1 MMGRNFMFLGYHIL
15 TKFFKNGESTNDS
28 PKESYRY
35 YEKNAIDGDLQG
47 IIQGLDYLKDL
58 GIDLIY
64 LGPIFKSKTTHGYDI
79 TNYFSI
85 SENISFNSEEEA
97 KAIFKK
103 LIEDAH
109 KKGIKVIID
118 LVLNHASKEF
128 DFNSIPKDLTVK
140 TESPRSPQEERWQ
153 RSFLFW
159 NLDDEDTREFL
170 IRVGEYWL
178 KNYELDGFRLDHAL
192 GLPLS
197 FLEEFSLRMK
207 KIKKDVIILG
217 EVWEDEGDQLKNF
230 NLLKRFKGDDAQRF
244 TSMFDFSTYDTIKEV
259 LGKNNGSLLDLYNQI
274 VLSNK
279 LNEREFQLT
288 YFIENHDLPRFIDI
302 CQEIEIFY
310 IALGLLM
317 ALTGNVM
324 LEYGNEIAL
333 KGDETI
339 HNFQESGRVA
349 MKFKE
354 DWLDLEKKS
363 FNYCKNLIN
372 LREVH
377 PSLSSGS
384 YELITSEEN
393 LLIFKKKAAYDEI
406 KVLIYTGEQEYHLDK
421 EHLDLIRDTK
431 VSTLKKGIYYL
442 Q

>member
-1 MMGRNFMFLGYHIL
+1 MFLGYHIL
-15 TKFFKNGESTNDS
+15 TKFFKNGELRNVF
-28 PKESYRY
+28 PKKSYRY

-47 IIQGLDYLKDL
+47 VIQELDYLKDL

-85 SENISFNSEEEA
+85 SENISSNSKEEA
-97 KAIFKK
+97 KAIFTQ

-118 LVLNHASKEF
+118 LVLNHASREF
-128 DFNSIPKDLTVK
+128 DFDSVPKDLTVK

-153 RSFLFW
+153 MSFLFW
-159 NLDDEDTREFL
+159 NLDDKDTREFL

-192 GLPLS
+192 GLPLA
-197 FLEEFSLRMK
+197 FLEEFSTRMK

-217 EVWEDEGDQLKNF
+217 EVWEDEGDKLKNF
-230 NLLKRFKGDDAQRF
+230 NLLKKFKGNDAQRF
-244 TSMFDFSTYDTIKEV
+244 TSMFDFATYDTIKET
-259 LGKNNGSLLDLYNQI
+259 LGKKNASLLDLYNQI
-274 VLSNK
+274 VLSSQ
-279 LNEREFQLT
+279 LNEKEFQLT

-310 IALGLLM
+310 IAVGLLM

-339 HNFQESGRVA
+339 HNFHESGRVA

-354 DWLDLEKKS
+354 DWSELEKKT
-363 FNYCKNLIN
+363 FNYCKNLVD
-372 LREVH
+372 LRKVH
-377 PSLSSGS
+377 SSLSSGS

-393 LLIFKKKAAYDEI
+393 LLIFKKKATYDEI
-406 KVLIYTGEQEYHLDK
+406 KVLIYIGEQEYHLD
-421 EHLDLIRDTK
+421 EEYFDLIRNIK
-431 VSTLKKGIYYL
+431 VWKLKKGIYYL

>member
-1 MMGRNFMFLGYHIL
+1 
-15 TKFFKNGESTNDS
+15 
-28 PKESYRY
+28 
-35 YEKNAIDGDLQG
+35 
-47 IIQGLDYLKDL
+47 
-58 GIDLIY
+58 
-64 LGPIFKSKTTHGYDI
+64 
-79 TNYFSI
+79 
-85 SENISFNSEEEA
+85 
-97 KAIFKK
+97 
-103 LIEDAH
+103 
-109 KKGIKVIID
+109 
-118 LVLNHASKEF
+118 
-128 DFNSIPKDLTVK
+128 
-140 TESPRSPQEERWQ
+140 
-153 RSFLFW
+153 
-159 NLDDEDTREFL
+159 
-170 IRVGEYWL
+170 
-178 KNYELDGFRLDHAL
+178 
-192 GLPLS
+192 
-197 FLEEFSLRMK
+197 
-207 KIKKDVIILG
+207 
-217 EVWEDEGDQLKNF
+217 
-230 NLLKRFKGDDAQRF
+230 
-244 TSMFDFSTYDTIKEV
+244 MFDFSTYDTIKEV

>member
-1 MMGRNFMFLGYHIL
+1 MFLGYHIL
-15 TKFFKNGESTNDS
+15 TKFFKNGELTNDF
-28 PKESYRY
+28 PRESYRY

-47 IIQGLDYLKDL
+47 VIQELDYLRDL

-85 SENISFNSEEEA
+85 SENISSNSKEEA
-97 KAIFKK
+97 KAIFTK

-109 KKGIKVIID
+109 KRGIKVIID

-128 DFNSIPKDLTVK
+128 DFNSIPKDLNVK

-178 KNYELDGFRLDHAL
+178 KNFELDGFRLDHAL
-192 GLPLS
+192 GLPLN
-197 FLEEFSLRMK
+197 FLEEFSIRMK

-217 EVWEDEGDQLKNF
+217 EVWEDEGDKLKNF
-230 NLLKRFKGDDAQRF
+230 NLLKKFKGDDAQRF

-259 LGKNNGSLLDLYNQI
+259 LGKKNGSLLDLYNQI
-274 VLSNK
+274 VLSNQ
-279 LNEREFQLT
+279 LNEKEFQLT

-302 CQEIEIFY
+302 CQELETFY

-317 ALTGNVM
+317 ALTGNVI

-333 KGDETI
+333 KGDKTI
-339 HNFQESGRVA
+339 QNFHESGRVA
-349 MKFKE
+349 MRFKE
-354 DWLDLEKKS
+354 DWSDLEKQT
-363 FNYCKNLIN
+363 FNYCKNLIK
-372 LREVH
+372 LRRVY

-393 LLIFKKKAAYDEI
+393 LLIFKKKAACDEI
-406 KVLIYTGEQEYHLDK
+406 KVLIYTGEQEYQLDK
-421 EHLDLIRDTK
+421 EYFDLIRDTK
-431 VSTLKKGIYYL
+431 VLKLKKGIYYL

>member
-1 MMGRNFMFLGYHIL
+1 MFLGYHIL
-15 TKFFKNGESTNDS
+15 IKFYKNGELTNDF

-47 IIQGLDYLKDL
+47 VIKELDYLKEL

-85 SENISFNSEEEA
+85 SENISSNSEEDA

-109 KKGIKVIID
+109 KRGIKVIID

-128 DFNSIPKDLTVK
+128 DFNSVPKDLNIK

-178 KNYELDGFRLDHAL
+178 KNFELDGFRLDHAL
-192 GLPLS
+192 GLPLN
-197 FLEEFSLRMK
+197 FLEEFSIRMK

-217 EVWEDEGDQLKNF
+217 EVWEDEGDKLKNF
-230 NLLKRFKGDDAQRF
+230 NLLKKFKGDDAQRF
-244 TSMFDFSTYDTIKEV
+244 TSMFDFATYDTIKEV
-259 LGKNNGSLLDLYNQI
+259 LGKKNGSLLELYNQI
-274 VLSNK
+274 VLSNQ
-279 LNEREFQLT
+279 LNEKEFQLT
-288 YFIENHDLPRFIDI
+288 YFIENHDLPRFVDI
-302 CQEIEIFY
+302 CQDIETFY

-317 ALTGNVM
+317 TLTGNVM

-333 KGDETI
+333 KGDPTI
-339 HNFQESGRVA
+339 QNFHESGRVA

-354 DWLDLEKKS
+354 DWSDLEKQT

-372 LREVH
+372 LRKVH
-377 PSLSSGS
+377 LSLSSGS
-384 YELITSEEN
+384 YELNTSEEN
-393 LLIFKKKAAYDEI
+393 LLIFEKQAAYDEI
-406 KVLIYTGEQEYHLDK
+406 KVLIYTGEQEYQLDK
-421 EHLDLIRDTK
+421 EYFDLIRDTK
-431 VSTLKKGIYYL
+431 VLKLKKGIYYL

>member
-1 MMGRNFMFLGYHIL
+1 MFLGYHIL

-230 NLLKRFKGDDAQRF
+230 NLLKRF
-244 TSMFDFSTYDTIKEV
+244 
-259 LGKNNGSLLDLYNQI
+259 
-274 VLSNK
+274 
-279 LNEREFQLT
+279 
-288 YFIENHDLPRFIDI
+288 
-302 CQEIEIFY
+302 
-310 IALGLLM
+310 
-317 ALTGNVM
+317 
-324 LEYGNEIAL
+324 
-333 KGDETI
+333 
-339 HNFQESGRVA
+339 
-349 MKFKE
+349 
-354 DWLDLEKKS
+354 
-363 FNYCKNLIN
+363 
-372 LREVH
+372 
-377 PSLSSGS
+377 
-384 YELITSEEN
+384 
-393 LLIFKKKAAYDEI
+393 
-406 KVLIYTGEQEYHLDK
+406 
-421 EHLDLIRDTK
+421 
-431 VSTLKKGIYYL
+431 
-442 Q
+442 

>member
-1 MMGRNFMFLGYHIL
+1 MFLGYHIL
-15 TKFFKNGESTNDS
+15 IKFFKNGELTNDF

-47 IIQGLDYLKDL
+47 VIQELDYLKEL

-85 SENISFNSEEEA
+85 SENISSNSEEEA
-97 KAIFKK
+97 KAIFTK

-109 KKGIKVIID
+109 KRGIKVIID

-128 DFNSIPKDLTVK
+128 DFNSVPKDLNFK
-140 TESPRSPQEERWQ
+140 TETPRSPQEERWQ

-178 KNYELDGFRLDHAL
+178 KNFELDGFRLDHAL
-192 GLPLS
+192 GLPFK
-197 FLEEFSLRMK
+197 FLEEFSIRMK

-217 EVWEDEGDQLKNF
+217 EVWEDEGDKLKNF
-230 NLLKRFKGDDAQRF
+230 KLLKKFKGDEAQRF
-244 TSMFDFSTYDTIKEV
+244 TSMFDFSTYDTIREV
-259 LGKNNGSLLDLYNQI
+259 LGKKNGSLLDLYNQI
-274 VLSNK
+274 VLSNQ

-333 KGDETI
+333 KGDQTI
-339 HNFQESGRVA
+339 HNFHESGRVA

-354 DWLDLEKKS
+354 DWSDLQKQT

-372 LREVH
+372 LRKVH

-384 YELITSEEN
+384 YELLTSEEN
-393 LLIFKKKAAYDEI
+393 LLIFEKKAVYDEI
-406 KVLIYTGEQEYHLDK
+406 KVVIYTGEQAHQLDK
-421 EHLDLIRDTK
+421 EYFDLIKNAK
-431 VSTLKKGIYYL
+431 VLTLKKGIYYL

>member
-1 MMGRNFMFLGYHIL
+1 MFLGYHIL
-15 TKFFKNGESTNDS
+15 IKFFKNGETENDS
-28 PKESYRY
+28 AKESYHY

-47 IIQGLDYLKDL
+47 IIQELNYLKDL

-85 SENISFNSEEEA
+85 SENISSSSEKEA
-97 KAIFKK
+97 RSIFSK
-103 LIEDAH
+103 LIEEAH
-109 KKGIKVIID
+109 KRGIKVIID

-128 DFNSIPKDLTVK
+128 DFDSVPKDLDVK

-159 NLDDEDTREFL
+159 NLDDEDTKEFL

-178 KNYELDGFRLDHAL
+178 KNNELDGFRLDHAL
-192 GLPLS
+192 GLPLT

-207 KIKKDVIILG
+207 KIKKDAIILG
-217 EVWEDEGDQLKNF
+217 EVWEDEGDKMKNF
-230 NLLKRFKGDDAQRF
+230 NLLKKFKGEDAQRF

-259 LGKNNGSLLDLYNQI
+259 LGNKNGSLLDLYNQI

-302 CQEIEIFY
+302 CQNMDIFY
-310 IALGLLM
+310 IAFGLLM

-333 KGDETI
+333 KGDPTI
-339 HNFQESGRVA
+339 QHFHESGRVA

-354 DWLDLEKKS
+354 DWSDLEKKT
-363 FNYCKNLIN
+363 FNYCKDLID
-372 LREVH
+372 LRKAH
-377 PSLSSGS
+377 PALSSGR
-384 YELITSEEN
+384 YELIILEEN
-393 LLIFKKKAAYDEI
+393 LLLFKKKSEDDEI
-406 KVLIYTGEQEYHLDK
+406 KVLIYTGEQEYLLDK
-421 EHLDLIRDTK
+421 EYLDLIRNTK
-431 VSTLKKGIYYL
+431 VSKIEKGIYYL

>member
-1 MMGRNFMFLGYHIL
+1 MFLGYHIL
-15 TKFFKNGESTNDS
+15 IKFYKNGELTNDF

-47 IIQGLDYLKDL
+47 VIKELDYLKEL

-85 SENISFNSEEEA
+85 SENISSNSEEDA

-109 KKGIKVIID
+109 KRGIKVIID

-128 DFNSIPKDLTVK
+128 DFNSVPKDLNIK

-178 KNYELDGFRLDHAL
+178 KNFELDGFRLDHAL
-192 GLPLS
+192 GLPLN
-197 FLEEFSLRMK
+197 FLEEFSIRMK

-217 EVWEDEGDQLKNF
+217 EVWEDEGDKLKNF
-230 NLLKRFKGDDAQRF
+230 NLLKKFKGDDAQRF

-259 LGKNNGSLLDLYNQI
+259 LGKKNGSLLDLYNQI
-274 VLSNK
+274 VLSNQ
-279 LNEREFQLT
+279 LNEKEFQLT

-302 CQEIEIFY
+302 CQELETFY

-317 ALTGNVM
+317 ALTGNVI

-333 KGDETI
+333 KGDQTI
-339 HNFQESGRVA
+339 QNFHESGRVA
-349 MKFKE
+349 MRFKE
-354 DWLDLEKKS
+354 DWSDLEKQT
-363 FNYCKNLIN
+363 FNYCKNLIK
-372 LREVH
+372 LRRVH

-393 LLIFKKKAAYDEI
+393 LLIFKKKAACDEI
-406 KVLIYTGEQEYHLDK
+406 KVLIYTGEQEYQLDK
-421 EHLDLIRDTK
+421 EYFDLIRDTK
-431 VSTLKKGIYYL
+431 VLKLKKGIYYL

>member
-1 MMGRNFMFLGYHIL
+1 MFLGYHIL
-15 TKFFKNGESTNDS
+15 IKFYKNGELTNDF

-47 IIQGLDYLKDL
+47 VIKELDYLKEL

-85 SENISFNSEEEA
+85 SENISSNSEEDA

-109 KKGIKVIID
+109 KRGIKVIID

-128 DFNSIPKDLTVK
+128 DFNSVPKDLNIK

-159 NLDDEDTREFL
+159 NLDDKETREFL

-178 KNYELDGFRLDHAL
+178 KNFELDGFRLDHAL
-192 GLPLS
+192 GLPLN
-197 FLEEFSLRMK
+197 FLEEFSTRMK
-207 KIKKDVIILG
+207 KIKKDVVILG
-217 EVWEDEGDQLKNF
+217 EVWEDEGDKIKNF
-230 NLLKRFKGDDAQRF
+230 NLLKKFKGEDAQRF
-244 TSMFDFSTYDTIKEV
+244 TSLFDFATYDTIKEV
-259 LGKNNGSLLDLYNQI
+259 LGKKNGSLLDLYNQI
-274 VLSNK
+274 VLSNQ
-279 LNEREFQLT
+279 LNERVFQLT

-302 CQEIEIFY
+302 CQELETFY

-333 KGDETI
+333 KGDSTI
-339 HNFQESGRVA
+339 QNFHESGRVA

-354 DWLDLEKKS
+354 DWSDLEKQT
-363 FNYCKNLIN
+363 FNYCKNLIK
-372 LREVH
+372 LRRVH

-406 KVLIYTGEQEYHLDK
+406 KVVIYIGEQEYHLDK
-421 EHLDLIRDTK
+421 EYLDLIRNTK
-431 VSTLKKGIYYL
+431 VLKLKKGIYYL